1 MTLGAQVRHLFI
13 RELMLEQRQKYAL
26 NGILLYV
33 VSTVF
38 VCKFSFQGNL
48 AGPVWNALFWII
60 LLFAAVNAV
69 AKSFIQES
77 RGRMLYLYTMVNPR
91 ALLLAKMA
99 YNALLMLVLG
109 LLGLGFYS
117 LLIGNPV
124 QNHLMFLLGMA
135 LGCIGLSTV
144 LTMISAI
151 ASKTNNNF
159 TLMAVLGFPVQLPLL
174 LTVIRVTKF
183 AMDGLAWDLTFKY
196 FGVLL
201 ALNIIVVALAYLL
214 FPYLWRD

>member
-1 MTLGAQVRHLFI
+1 
-13 RELMLEQRQKYAL
+13 MLEQRQKYAL

-124 QNHLMFLLGMA
+124 QNHVMFLLGMA